1 MIATLVD
8 ETTPEPDPMAE
19 AITALTALA
28 RGRRTV
34 GVGTANEHTE
44 PADFAEVACLV
55 LTAVAAN
62 VGGVEEL
69 LAGRPGSW
77 EADLVRQIVRGVAG
91 SGSVDLMRHR
101 TEPLHVTL
109 DVEAD
114 VFSDFGIE
122 AVFAAD
128 AAELDARAAAA
139 DEALFAAFSTPAER
153 ARIAQIRATIPN
165 LSQELTPEERTRADA
180 LMGEAQA
187 IVAGVTARAEAED
200 DPLAAAADAAADAA
214 EAVRELYQR
223 DQDAYREA
231 YTAAVRQA
239 LTDRGLTIAVDVIEP
254 ARDDDDS
261 WAPDEEL
268 ARELHEHVRTVAV
281 LPMTGQ
287 APDFSQG
294 TPGEALRAAGLT
306 YIARVYAGG

>member
-1 MIATLVD
+1 MTATLVN
-8 ETTPEPDPMAE
+8 ETTPEPDPIAD
-19 AITALTALA
+19 AIEALTTLA
-28 RGRRTV
+28 RRRRTI
-34 GVGTANEHTE
+34 GAGTPDEHTE
-44 PADFAEVACLV
+44 PDDFADLAAHV

-62 VGGVEEL
+62 VGGIEEL

-77 EADLVRQIVRGVAG
+77 EADLVRQLVQGTAG
-91 SGSVDLMRHR
+91 TEPADLMRYR

-122 AVFAAD
+122 ALYSAD
-128 AAELDARAAAA
+128 VAELDAREAAA
-139 DEALFAAFSTPAER
+139 DEALFAAFSTPQER
-153 ARIAQIRATIPN
+153 ARIEEIRAAIPN
-165 LSQELTPEERTRADA
+165 LSQELTPEESTRADA

-200 DPLAAAADAAADAA
+200 DPLAAAADAAADATT
-214 EAVRELYQR
+214 AVRELYQR

-231 YTAAVRQA
+231 FTAAVRQA

-254 ARDDDDS
+254 ARASDGS
-261 WAPDEEL
+261 WSPDEEL
-268 ARELHEHVRTVAV
+268 ARELHEHARTVAV

-287 APDFSQG
+287 APDFTQG
-294 TPGEALRAAGLT
+294 TPAEALRAAGLT
-306 YIARVYAGG
+306 YIARVHNAG

>member
-1 MIATLVD
+1 MTATLVD
-8 ETTPEPDPMAE
+8 EPTPEPDPMAD
-19 AITALTALA
+19 AITALTTLA
-28 RGRRTV
+28 RGHRTI
-34 GVGTANEHTE
+34 GAGTPNEHAE

-69 LAGRPGSW
+69 LDGRPGSW
-77 EADLVRQIVRGVAG
+77 QADLVRQVVQGTAG
-91 SGSVDLMRHR
+91 PEAVDLMRHR

-109 DVEAD
+109 DVELD

-122 AVFAAD
+122 TLYSAD
-128 AAELDARAAAA
+128 VAELDAREAAA
-139 DEALFAAFSTPAER
+139 DEALFAAFSTPDER
-153 ARIAQIRATIPN
+153 ARIEQIRATIPN
-165 LSQELTPEERTRADA
+165 LSQELTPEESTRADA

-200 DPLAAAADAAADAA
+200 DPLVAAADAAADAA
-214 EAVRELYQR
+214 VAVRELYQR

-231 YTAAVRQA
+231 FTAAVRQA

-254 ARDDDDS
+254 ARAADDS
-261 WAPDEEL
+261 WSPDEEL
-268 ARELHEHVRTVAV
+268 ARELHEHARTVAV

-306 YIARVYAGG
+306 YIARLNVAG